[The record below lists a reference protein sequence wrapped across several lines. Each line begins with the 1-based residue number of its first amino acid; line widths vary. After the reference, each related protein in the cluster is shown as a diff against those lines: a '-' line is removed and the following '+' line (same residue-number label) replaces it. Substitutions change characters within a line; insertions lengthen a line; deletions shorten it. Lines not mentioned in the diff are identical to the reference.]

1 MGAGPPEQ
9 VKQMTDMPSTPRPQ
23 RPAGTR
29 IAAFLRDY
37 YIYFVLV
44 AVVTVLSVANLD
56 QFALFERGN
65 FLNRRNIINI
75 LRVSAPLLT
84 LAGAF
89 TLLMVSGYIDL
100 SVGSTMSLSAVIYAL
115 LAINGVPFLLCFAL
129 TMIAGIG
136 LGAINGFLVVRLRIT
151 PVIAT
156 LITLSLFKGI
166 ALLLVQDGVS
176 AIKSVGDLK
185 MPGWF
190 NDYGRAPVLFGLP
203 MAFWVA
209 VGVTLALI
217 FAQNRT
223 LLGKYAAATGGNPTA
238 AKLSGI
244 NTARVVF
251 GLYGLVGLSAA
262 LAGIARSSFMSLGD
276 PLSGD
281 GMELSAILV
290 VLIGG
295 TAFSGGEGRVLRSFV
310 GALII
315 MALTVGML
323 TLVPAYYQT
332 LVIGAALL
340 AAAASN
346 HLVSRKEG
354 KA

>member
-1 MGAGPPEQ
+1 MNLMSQ
-9 VKQMTDMPSTPRPQ
+9 HSSFVDPSNPR
-23 RPAGTR
+23 GNKVS
-29 IAAFLRDY
+29 AFLRTY

-44 AVVTVLSVANLD
+44 LVVTVLSVANLD
-56 QFALFERGN
+56 RFDLFERGN
-65 FLNRRNIINI
+65 FLNQRNIIHI
-75 LRVSAPLLT
+75 LRISAPLLT

-100 SVGSTMSLSAVIYAL
+100 SVGSTMSLSAVVYAL
-115 LAINGVPFLLCFAL
+115 LAINGVPFFAAFAITL
-129 TMIAGIG
+129 VVGFG
-136 LGAINGFLVVRLRIT
+136 LGAFNGFLVVRLKIT

-156 LITLSLFKGI
+156 LITLSLYKGI

-176 AIKSVGDLK
+176 AIKSGGGLK
-185 MPGWF
+185 MPEWF
-190 NDYGRAPVLFGLP
+190 NFYGREGVLLGLSS
-203 MAFWVA
+203 AFWVA
-209 VGVTLALI
+209 VVVTLALVI
-217 FAQNRT
+217 VQNRS
-223 LLGKYAAATGGNPTA
+223 LLGKYAAATGGNPMA

-244 NTARVVF
+244 NTKKTIFSLYAVV
-251 GLYGLVGLSAA
+251 GVAAA

-290 VLIGG
+290 VLLGG
-295 TAFSGGEGRVLRSFV
+295 TAFSGGEGRVLRSFI

-332 LVIGAALL
+332 LVIGTTLL

-346 HLVSRKEG
+346 HLVSRKES
-354 KA
+354 AQ

>member
-1 MGAGPPEQ
+1 
-9 VKQMTDMPSTPRPQ
+9 MTDLSNHPPSSRPL
-23 RPAGTR
+23 RAGFSG
-29 IAAFLRDY
+29 FLRTY

-44 AVVTVLSVANLD
+44 AVVAVLSLANLD

-65 FLNRRNIINI
+65 FLNKRNIFNI
-75 LRVSAPLLT
+75 LRVSAPLLM

-100 SVGSTMSLSAVIYAL
+100 SVGSTMSLSAVVYAL
-115 LAINGVPFLLCFAL
+115 LAINGVPFLACFGL
-129 TMIAGIG
+129 TVLAGIG
-136 LGAINGFLVVRLRIT
+136 LGAVNGFLVVRLKIT

-176 AIKSVGDLK
+176 AIKSIGEQR

-190 NDYGRAPVLFGLP
+190 NDYEPRCGAAWPADG
-203 MAFWVA
+203 
-209 VGVTLALI
+209 
-217 FAQNRT
+217 
-223 LLGKYAAATGGNPTA
+223 LLGGGRRDA
-238 AKLSGI
+238 GADLRAEQDASGQVCRGDRRQPGGGQAI
-244 NTARVVF
+244 GDQHQPR
-251 GLYGLVGLSAA
+251 GLWPLHAGRCSTAA

-346 HLVSRKEG
+346 HLISRKEG
-354 KA
+354 MA

>member
-1 MGAGPPEQ
+1 MSPMSDSTSFSQTQRSAGA
-9 VKQMTDMPSTPRPQ
+9 K
-23 RPAGTR
+23 
-29 IAAFLRDY
+29 IAHFLRDY

-56 QFALFERGN
+56 QFDLFERGN
-65 FLNRRNIINI
+65 FLNKRNIINI

-100 SVGSTMSLSAVIYAL
+100 SVGSTMSLSAVVYAM
-115 LAINGVPFLLCFAL
+115 LAINGVPFLVAFGL
-129 TMIAGIG
+129 TMIVGMG
-136 LGAINGFLVVRLRIT
+136 LGAINGFLVVRLKIT

-185 MPGWF
+185 MPSWF
-190 NDYGRAPVLFGLP
+190 NSYGREAVFLGLP
-203 MAFWVA
+203 MAVWVA
-209 VGVTLALI
+209 VAVTLALV

-244 NTARVVF
+244 NTTKVVF
-251 GLYGLVGLSAA
+251 GIYVLVGLTAA
-262 LAGIARSSFMSLGD
+262 MAGIARSSFMSLGD

-281 GMELSAILV
+281 GMELNAILV

-295 TAFSGGEGRVLRSFV
+295 TAFSGGEGRVLRSFI

-315 MALTVGML
+315 MSLTVGML

-346 HLVSRKEG
+346 HLISRKEG
-354 KA
+354 NG

>member
-1 MGAGPPEQ
+1 
-9 VKQMTDMPSTPRPQ
+9 VTLMPKSSTLAQTSPTFANHVARFM
-23 RPAGTR
+23 RN
-29 IAAFLRDY
+29 Y

-44 AVVTVLSVANLD
+44 LVVALLSVANLD
-56 QFALFERGN
+56 KFDLFERGN
-65 FLNRRNIINI
+65 FLYERNIINI
-75 LRVSAPLLT
+75 LRISAPLLT

-100 SVGSTMSLSAVIYAL
+100 SVGSAMSLSAVVYAM
-115 LAINGVPFLLCFAL
+115 LAINGVPFLPAFAI
-129 TMIAGIG
+129 TMVVGAALG
-136 LGAINGFLVVRLRIT
+136 LINGFLVIRLKIT

-156 LITLSLFKGI
+156 LITLSLYKGV

-176 AIKSVGDLK
+176 AIKSGGGLK

-190 NDYGRAPVLFGLP
+190 NSYGREGVFLGLP
-203 MAFWVA
+203 MAFWMAVA
-209 VGVTLALI
+209 VIVALVI
-217 FAQNRT
+217 VQNRS
-223 LLGKYAAATGGNPTA
+223 LLGKYAVATGGNPTA

-244 NTARVVF
+244 NTGKIVV
-251 GLYGLVGLSAA
+251 LIYVLVGITAA

-281 GMELSAILV
+281 GMELTAILV
-290 VLIGG
+290 VLLGG

-332 LVIGAALL
+332 LVIGATLL

-346 HLVSRKEG
+346 HLVSRKEVS
-354 KA
+354 K

>member
-1 MGAGPPEQ
+1 MAQ
-9 VKQMTDMPSTPRPQ
+9 
-23 RPAGTR
+23 
-29 IAAFLRDY
+29 FLRNY
-37 YIYFVLV
+37 YIYLVLLV
-44 AVVTVLSVANLD
+44 IIVILSLTNLD
-56 QFALFERGN
+56 RFDLFARGN
-65 FLNRRNIINI
+65 FLYDRNIINI

-100 SVGSTMSLSAVIYAL
+100 SVGSTMGLSAVIYAM
-115 LAINGVPFLLCFAL
+115 LAINGVPFLAAFGL
-129 TMIAGIG
+129 TMVCGAL
-136 LGAINGFLVVRLRIT
+136 LGAFNGLLVVKLKIT

-176 AIKSVGDLK
+176 AIKSIGDIK
-185 MPGWF
+185 MPTWF
-190 NDYGRAPVLFGLP
+190 NSYGREGVLMGLP

-209 VGVTLALI
+209 VAVTIILVV
-217 FAQNRT
+217 AQNRT
-223 LLGKYAAATGGNPTA
+223 LLGKYAAATGGNPIA

-244 NTARVVF
+244 QTGRVVF
-251 GLYGLVGLSAA
+251 VLYIIVGVTAA

-281 GMELSAILV
+281 GMELNAILI

-295 TAFSGGEGRVLRSFV
+295 TAFSGGEGRVFRSFI

-315 MALTVGML
+315 MVLTVGML
-323 TLVPAYYQT
+323 TLVPAYFQT

-346 HLVSRKEG
+346 HLISRKAAE
-354 KA
+354 

>member
-1 MGAGPPEQ
+1 MSKMAQSTNISQASVSAGNQ
-9 VKQMTDMPSTPRPQ
+9 VAQ
-23 RPAGTR
+23 
-29 IAAFLRDY
+29 FLKNY

-44 AVVTVLSVANLD
+44 GVIVVLSVANLD
-56 QFALFERGN
+56 RYDLFERGN
-65 FLNRRNIINI
+65 FLYDKNIINV
-75 LRVSAPLLT
+75 LRISAPLLT

-100 SVGSTMSLSAVIYAL
+100 SVGSAMSLSAVIYAM
-115 LAINGVPFLLCFAL
+115 LAINGVPFLPAFAL
-129 TMIAGIG
+129 TVLAGVGMG
-136 LGAINGFLVVRLRIT
+136 LINGFLVVRLKIT

-156 LITLSLFKGI
+156 LITLSLYKGV

-176 AIKSVGDLK
+176 AIKSGGGLK
-185 MPGWF
+185 MPVWF
-190 NDYGRAPVLFGLP
+190 NSYGREAVWLGLP
-203 MAFWVA
+203 MAFWIAVA
-209 VGVTLALI
+209 VTIALVV
-217 FAQNRT
+217 AQNRS

-244 NTARVVF
+244 NTSKVVIW
-251 GLYGLVGLSAA
+251 LYVLVGVSAA

-295 TAFSGGEGRVLRSFV
+295 TAFSGGEGRVLRSFI

-315 MALTVGML
+315 MALTIGML

-332 LVIGAALL
+332 LVIGSALL

-346 HLVSRKEG
+346 HLVSRKETTS
-354 KA
+354 

>member
-1 MGAGPPEQ
+1 MMSQSANISQPTITWGNRVSQ
-9 VKQMTDMPSTPRPQ
+9 FMRN
-23 RPAGTR
+23 
-29 IAAFLRDY
+29 Y

-44 AVVTVLSVANLD
+44 AVVVLLSMANID
-56 QFALFERGN
+56 RFELFERGN
-65 FLNRRNIINI
+65 FLYKRNIINI
-75 LRVSAPLLT
+75 LRISAPLLT

-89 TLLMVSGYIDL
+89 TLLMVSGHIDL
-100 SVGSTMSLSAVIYAL
+100 SVGSAMSLSAVAYAM
-115 LAINGVPFLLCFAL
+115 LAINGVPFLPAFVI
-129 TMIAGIG
+129 TMIIGAG
-136 LGAINGFLVVRLRIT
+136 LGAINGILVVKLKIT

-176 AIKSVGDLK
+176 AIKSGGGLK
-185 MPGWF
+185 MPSWF
-190 NDYGRAPVLFGLP
+190 NSYGREGILLGLP

-209 VGVTLALI
+209 IAVTIILVI
-217 FAQNRT
+217 AQNRS

-244 NTARVVF
+244 NTGKVVF
-251 GLYGLVGLSAA
+251 LLYIIVGVVAA

-290 VLIGG
+290 VLLGG
-295 TAFSGGEGRVLRSFV
+295 TAFSGGEGRVFRSFV

-315 MALTVGML
+315 MALTVGTL
-323 TLVPAYYQT
+323 TLVPAYFQT

-346 HLVSRKEG
+346 HLISRKE
-354 KA
+354 ASS

>member
-1 MGAGPPEQ
+1 M
-9 VKQMTDMPSTPRPQ
+9 SRSNTPASPQ
-23 RPAGTR
+23 TTR
-29 IAAFLRDY
+29 GDHIAQFLRDY

-44 AVVTVLSVANLD
+44 AVVVVLTVANLD
-56 QFALFERGN
+56 RFDLFERGN
-65 FLNRRNIINI
+65 FLNPRNIINV
-75 LRVSAPLLT
+75 LRVSAPLLMM
-84 LAGAF
+84 AGAF

-100 SVGSTMSLSAVIYAL
+100 SVGSTMSLSAVVYAL
-115 LAINGVPFLLCFAL
+115 LAINGVPFLAAFAV
-129 TMIAGIG
+129 TMVVGAG
-136 LGAINGFLVVRLRIT
+136 LGAINGYLVVKLKIT

-156 LITLSLFKGI
+156 LITLSLFKGM

-176 AIKSVGDLK
+176 AIKSGGGRS

-190 NDYGRAPVLFGLP
+190 NSFGREGVLLGLP

-209 VGVTLALI
+209 VLVTLVLVV
-217 FAQNRT
+217 AQNRT
-223 LLGKYAAATGGNPTA
+223 LLGKYAAATGGNPIA

-244 NTARVVF
+244 NTGGIVVL
-251 GLYGLVGLSAA
+251 LYVIVGVSAA

-281 GMELSAILV
+281 GMELNAILV

-295 TAFSGGEGRVLRSFV
+295 TAFSGGEGRVLRSFI

-323 TLVPAYYQT
+323 TLVPAYFQT
-332 LVIGAALL
+332 LVIGTALL

-346 HLVSRKEG
+346 HLISRKVPTS
-354 KA
+354 

>member
-1 MGAGPPEQ
+1 MFKPNTLDHSSTTVASQ
-9 VKQMTDMPSTPRPQ
+9 VVP
-23 RPAGTR
+23 
-29 IAAFLRDY
+29 FLRNY
-37 YIYFVLV
+37 YIYFVLIAIIV
-44 AVVTVLSVANLD
+44 FLSAANLD
-56 QFALFERGN
+56 RFDLFERGN
-65 FLNRRNIINI
+65 FLYEKNIINI
-75 LRVSAPLLT
+75 LRVSAPILV

-100 SVGSTMSLSAVIYAL
+100 SVGSTMGLSAVIYAM
-115 LAINGVPFLLCFAL
+115 LAINGMPFWSAFAITALCGAL
-129 TMIAGIG
+129 
-136 LGAINGFLVVRLRIT
+136 LGAFNGLLVVRFKIT

-176 AIKSVGDLK
+176 AIKSMGDLK
-185 MPGWF
+185 MPLWF
-190 NDYGRAPVLFGLP
+190 NAYGREGVLMGLP

-209 VGVTLALI
+209 VGVTIVLI
-217 FAQNRT
+217 VLQNRS

-244 NTARVVF
+244 NTSMVVF
-251 GLYGLVGLSAA
+251 VLYAIVGVSAA
-262 LAGIARSSFMSLGD
+262 LAGIARASFMSLGD

-281 GMELSAILV
+281 GMELTAILV

-295 TAFSGGEGRVLRSFV
+295 TAFSGGEGKVLRSFI

-315 MALTVGML
+315 MTLTLGML
-323 TLVPAYYQT
+323 TLVPAYFQT
-332 LVIGAALL
+332 LVIGAVLL

-346 HLVSRKEG
+346 HFISRKEH
-354 KA
+354 AS

>member
-1 MGAGPPEQ
+1 MA
-9 VKQMTDMPSTPRPQ
+9 VMTQTASPDPVQ
-23 RPAGTR
+23 PASGGDR
-29 IAAFLRDY
+29 IARFFREY

-44 AVVTVLSVANLD
+44 AVVVLLSVANLD
-56 QFALFERGN
+56 KFDLFERGN
-65 FLNRRNIINI
+65 FLNQNNIINI

-100 SVGSTMSLSAVIYAL
+100 SVGSAMSLSAVIYAL
-115 LAINGVPFLLCFAL
+115 LAINGVPFLPAFAL
-129 TMIAGIG
+129 TVVAGAG

-156 LITLSLFKGI
+156 LITLSLYKGL

-176 AIKSVGDLK
+176 AIKSGGGLK
-185 MPGWF
+185 MPSWF
-190 NDYGRAPVLFGLP
+190 NTYGRVGTFLELP
-203 MAFWVA
+203 AAFWVA
-209 VGVTLALI
+209 VIVTVILI
-217 FAQNRT
+217 VAQNRT

-244 NTARVVF
+244 NTGAIVF
-251 GLYGLVGLSAA
+251 LLYVIVGMTAA

-281 GMELSAILV
+281 GMELTAILV
-290 VLIGG
+290 VLLGG
-295 TAFSGGEGRVLRSFV
+295 TAFSGGEGRVIKSFI

-323 TLVPAYYQT
+323 TLVPAYFQT
-332 LVIGAALL
+332 LVLGAALL

-346 HLVSRKEG
+346 HLVSRKESRS
-354 KA
+354 